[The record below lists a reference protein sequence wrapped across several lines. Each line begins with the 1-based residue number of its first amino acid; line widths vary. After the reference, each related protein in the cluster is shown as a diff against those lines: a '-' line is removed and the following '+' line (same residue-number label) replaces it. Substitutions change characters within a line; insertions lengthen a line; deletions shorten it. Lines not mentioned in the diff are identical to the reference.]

1 MQMLAPLLVAM
12 WGLFWFLLT
21 KVVLFVI
28 DKI

>member
-12 WGLFWFLLT
+12 WGLLWFLLT
-21 KVVLFVI
+21 KVVLFGI